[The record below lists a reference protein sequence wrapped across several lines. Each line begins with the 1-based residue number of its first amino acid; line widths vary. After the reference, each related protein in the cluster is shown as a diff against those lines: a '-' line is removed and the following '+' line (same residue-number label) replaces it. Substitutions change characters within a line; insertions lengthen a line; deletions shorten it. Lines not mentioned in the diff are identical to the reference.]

1 MPHVHGRNADVPGTA
16 HHTRLAACVHAQT
29 HGLSP
34 SISRAK
40 STEGL
45 NWEPAPWKHG
55 ILDANKL
62 ITAAGVTLDD
72 AA

>member
-1 MPHVHGRNADVPGTA
+1 MCQARRT
-16 HHTRLAACVHAQT
+16 TRLAAFVHAQT

-34 SISRAK
+34 SIISRAK

-45 NWEPAPWKHG
+45 NWESAPWKHG